1 MNAQTK
7 IETIAANDIANTAFQ
22 VLTIAMV
29 GLFSLA
35 QTISFIAANMV

>member
-1 MNAQTK
+1 MSTQTR
-7 IETIAANDIANTAFQ
+7 IEAVAANETVNTAFQ

-35 QTISFIAANMV
+35 QTVTFVAGLI